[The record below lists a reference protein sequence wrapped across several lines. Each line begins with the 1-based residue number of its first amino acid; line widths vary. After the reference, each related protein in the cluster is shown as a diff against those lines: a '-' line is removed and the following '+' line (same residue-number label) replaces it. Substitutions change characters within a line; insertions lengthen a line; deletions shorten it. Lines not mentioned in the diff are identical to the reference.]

1 MNKQK
6 NYRRRQRGI
15 TPITTP
21 RNSPGVAQFS
31 MSEVAQFSVSL
42 DMRPPCRGKPPTW
55 GLGLITPFRQCAL
68 VRLCSRSL
76 ARPAAMAS
84 YKVTLVN
91 ANAGLNQTV
100 DCADDQSILDAAAE
114 QAIDLP
120 FSCRAASCASCAG
133 KLISGSVDQEDQ
145 FILSEDQITAGFVL
159 TCVAIPTSDCTIE
172 THAEQSLY

>member
-1 MNKQK
+1 MVCSPANWDLTVV
-6 NYRRRQRGI
+6 YRSDYGAPHAGASR
-15 TPITTP
+15 PIQAFT
-21 RNSPGVAQFS
+21 
-31 MSEVAQFSVSL
+31 
-42 DMRPPCRGKPPTW
+42 PTW
-55 GLGLITPFRQCAL
+55 GLGQAEPI
-68 VRLCSRSL
+68 RSGCRNPVSNRGSC
-76 ARPAAMAS
+76 RPSAMAT
-84 YKVTLVN
+84 YKVTLIN
-91 ANAGLNQTV
+91 ASEGLNQTV